1 MWTDDVLFIGVCGFV
16 VLISDKEEEGELVA
30 QGMLESVYTEVVDV
44 LSTQSMRAPEVVKG
58 IRESMVW

>member
-1 MWTDDVLFIGVCGFV
+1 MWADDVLFIGVCGFV

>member
-1 MWTDDVLFIGVCGFV
+1 MDLQFGRAIRG
-16 VLISDKEEEGELVA
+16 KRGELVA

-58 IRESMVW
+58 MRESMVR